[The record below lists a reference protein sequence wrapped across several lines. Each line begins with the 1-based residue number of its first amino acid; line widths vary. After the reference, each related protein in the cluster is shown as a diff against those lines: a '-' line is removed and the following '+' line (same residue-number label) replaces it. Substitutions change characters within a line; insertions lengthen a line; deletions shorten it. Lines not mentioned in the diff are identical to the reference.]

1 MSDSEIVFLDTKVYK
16 SQGVNRESTLDVQT
30 HYITKREVLMHEVSI
45 EPSTKHKEGIHK
57 RRSATPPKNKF
68 VTLHVGLNRTV
79 SKYA

>member
-45 EPSTKHKEGIHK
+45 EPSTKHKGIHK

-68 VTLHVGLNRTV
+68 VTLHV
-79 SKYA
+79 